1 MMPTQEGAGAANGRL
16 IPRPEELG
24 STETLGAESLR
35 VETRYGVYGFGPDNR
50 IAMPQGLVGFTD
62 HRVFG
67 LANLPDGVP
76 EDFKL
81 LQSLDAETPLS
92 FIVMPLAPEAAP
104 IEPADLTEACTASG
118 IEVERAC
125 LLYVVTVRPKEHGQG
140 VDLTANF
147 KAPIVLDLETRRARQ
162 HVLSKDRY
170 PVRHPLTDLA
180 EVVNAV

>member
-1 MMPTQEGAGAANGRL
+1 MMLTQEGAGAAKARP
-16 IPRPEELG
+16 IPRSEELG
-24 STETLGAESLR
+24 STEKLGAESVR
-35 VETRYGVYGFGPDNR
+35 VETRYGVFSFGPGNR
-50 IAMPQGLVGFTD
+50 IAMPQGLVGFAK
-62 HRVFG
+62 HRIYG

-76 EDFKL
+76 EEFKL

-104 IEPADLTEACTASG
+104 IEPADLAEACTASG
-118 IEVERAC
+118 IEVEWAC
-125 LLYVVTVRPKEHGQG
+125 LLYVVTVRPKVCGQG

-162 HVLSKDRY
+162 RVLSKDRY